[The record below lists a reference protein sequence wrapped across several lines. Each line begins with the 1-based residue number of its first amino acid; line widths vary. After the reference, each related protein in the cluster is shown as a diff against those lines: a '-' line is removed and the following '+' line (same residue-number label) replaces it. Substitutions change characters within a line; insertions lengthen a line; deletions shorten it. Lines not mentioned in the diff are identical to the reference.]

1 MTAVLRHLGDAEV
14 QNDQATDS
22 VVDKVR
28 RLIETLASHGPLGLT
43 GLARESGISKTT
55 VHRLCGELV
64 EWGVIERSAG
74 LFQLG
79 GRLSELGDMAPAT
92 GSLAD
97 IGHPYIAEIFA
108 TFRTTISLSVPHG
121 KRSVRCVD
129 KIWAPGQDRSSYW
142 MGVGTRAPMHC
153 TAAGKAILAF
163 SPPEVFDAVIAQPL
177 VAMTPFTISGPEKL
191 AREMEDIRSTG
202 IAWVR
207 NEIKMDSYAVAVPI
221 LTDYGRVIGAIVAG
235 LAGKAVKVAELEVAM
250 KTQARR
256 IAKQMT

>member
-1 MTAVLRHLGDAEV
+1 MTAVLRHLGEAEV
-14 QNDQATDS
+14 QNDQGTDS
-22 VVDKVR
+22 VVEKVR

-191 AREMEDIRSTG
+191 AREMEEIRSTG

-207 NEIKMDSYAVAVPI
+207 NEIKMDSYAIAVPI

-235 LAGKAVKVAELEVAM
+235 LAGKAIKVAELEAAL

-256 IAKQMT
+256 IAKQMK